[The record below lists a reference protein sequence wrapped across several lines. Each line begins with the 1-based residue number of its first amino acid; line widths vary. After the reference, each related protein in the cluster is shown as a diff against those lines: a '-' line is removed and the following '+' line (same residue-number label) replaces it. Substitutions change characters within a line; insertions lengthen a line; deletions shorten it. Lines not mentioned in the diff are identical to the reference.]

1 MTSRYPVGHNV
12 SENRNM
18 GHNVTIGMLEQE
30 YFKARLLHSRIHK
43 GKYIMTK
50 LICTF
55 LVAAFAMLSSGS
67 AYCDQG
73 DINFKDLGFSDAET
87 KPTPELQKT
96 LDDRRFYLRQHQ
108 IWGLV
113 SVGAMAAAFLSGGEG
128 DLPPEH
134 PFFAGLAVAS
144 YSAAAYTAL
153 MAPELPHGKEK
164 GGTAWHRRLVWV
176 HLPGMILTPI
186 LGYLAA
192 KKIDKGEKL
201 DGPEKYHKD
210 VATITAA
217 TVAISA
223 LTVSFEF

>member
-1 MTSRYPVGHNV
+1 MKKSACCVFLLAMTS
-12 SENRNM
+12 
-18 GHNVTIGMLEQE
+18 MLP
-30 YFKARLLHSRIHK
+30 
-43 GKYIMTK
+43 GK
-50 LICTF
+50 
-55 LVAAFAMLSSGS
+55 
-67 AYCDQG
+67 AYCDQPE
-73 DINFKDLGFSDAET
+73 INFKDLGFSEAET
-87 KPTPELQKT
+87 KPTPELQKI

-113 SVGAMAAAFLSGGEG
+113 SVGALAATLLSGGEG
-128 DLPPEH
+128 DYPPEH

-176 HLPGMILTPI
+176 HLPGMILAPI

-192 KKIDKGEKL
+192 QKIDKGEKL
-201 DGPEKYHKD
+201 DGPERYHKD
-210 VATITAA
+210 IATITAA

>member
-1 MTSRYPVGHNV
+1 MRTLTSTLVLVTMT
-12 SENRNM
+12 
-18 GHNVTIGMLEQE
+18 I
-30 YFKARLLHSRIHK
+30 LLP
-43 GKYIMTK
+43 GT
-50 LICTF
+50 
-55 LVAAFAMLSSGS
+55 

-73 DINFKDLGFSDAET
+73 SINLQDLGFSEAET

-96 LDDRRFYLRQHQ
+96 LDDRRFFLRQHQ

-192 KKIDKGEKL
+192 KKINNGEKF

>member
-1 MTSRYPVGHNV
+1 MKKVVIKG
-12 SENRNM
+12 
-18 GHNVTIGMLEQE
+18 
-30 YFKARLLHSRIHK
+30 LL
-43 GKYIMTK
+43 
-50 LICTF
+50 
-55 LVAAFAMLSSGS
+55 AAMMSLLSTTG
-67 AYCDQG
+67 YCDQREV
-73 DINFKDLGFSDAET
+73 NLKDLGFSET
-87 KPTPELQKT
+87 EVKPTPELQKT

-153 MAPELPHGKEK
+153 MAPELPYGREK

-192 KKIDKGEKL
+192 KKIDNGQKL

>member
-1 MTSRYPVGHNV
+1 MLRTKSIFAIFTAALLMTV
-12 SENRNM
+12 S
-18 GHNVTIGMLEQE
+18 T
-30 YFKARLLHSRIHK
+30 
-43 GKYIMTK
+43 
-50 LICTF
+50 
-55 LVAAFAMLSSGS
+55 AAQ
-67 AYCDQG
+67 CETG
-73 DINFKDLGFSDAET
+73 DINLKDLGFSPSET
-87 KPTPELQKT
+87 QSTPELQKT

-113 SVGAMAAAFLSGGEG
+113 SVAAMAAAFMSGGED

-164 GGTAWHRRLVWV
+164 GGTAWHRRLVWI

-186 LGYLAA
+186 LGYMAA
-192 KKIDKGEKL
+192 KKIDNGEKL

-210 VATITAA
+210 IATITAA
-217 TVAISA
+217 TLALSA

>member
-1 MTSRYPVGHNV
+1 MNKFIRV
-12 SENRNM
+12 
-18 GHNVTIGMLEQE
+18 
-30 YFKARLLHSRIHK
+30 
-43 GKYIMTK
+43 
-50 LICTF
+50 F
-55 LVAAFAMLSSGS
+55 LVATLALSFSGT
-67 AYCDQG
+67 AYG
-73 DINFKDLGFSDAET
+73 EPNEINLKDLGFSESESKA
-87 KPTPELQKT
+87 TPELQKT

-113 SVGAMAAAFLSGGEG
+113 AVGAMAAAFLSGGEG

-164 GGTAWHRRLVWV
+164 GGTAWHRRLVWI

-192 KKIDKGEKL
+192 KKINDGEKL

-210 VATITAA
+210 VATVTAA
-217 TVAISA
+217 TLAISA
-223 LTVSFEF
+223 ITVSFEF